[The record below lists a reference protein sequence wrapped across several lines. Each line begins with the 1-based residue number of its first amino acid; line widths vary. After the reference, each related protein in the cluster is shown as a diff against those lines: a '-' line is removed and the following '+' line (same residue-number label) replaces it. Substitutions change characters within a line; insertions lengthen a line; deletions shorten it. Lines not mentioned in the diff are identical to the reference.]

1 MGAIKQKL
9 IELEDEGII
18 RWSDDLSAYVFTKSE
33 GTKPFDIDQYMRN
46 RNLKLPYEKPPK

>member
-46 RNLKLPYEKPPK
+46 RNLKPPYEKPPK